1 MFYPKVIQAIPS
13 VGETI
18 KSLQKI
24 TTNGRDSSFS
34 RSEVMIAAKN
44 LKKLCIPKQPEL
56 LKEFISE
63 ARKIC
68 PNIEKNIP
76 NFEKALNALD
86 HIPLDRLSHPKE
98 VLTFVDALIESG
110 LAAQSDQGLIFL
122 LGNTNSGKTSLVNT
136 FKDFV
141 EHPSDKPCSVLTK
154 PDDNL
159 IETQVLE
166 VYDGLSL
173 NGERTFKVEVDSTSS
188 LPVLV
193 NLKEEKVTKTELMK
207 RKFHKITTLFTG
219 RPEVINYNI
228 AGLQLKIVDIGN
240 CCLFRK

>member
-1 MFYPKVIQAIPS
+1 MF
-13 VGETI
+13 
-18 KSLQKI
+18 
-24 TTNGRDSSFS
+24 
-34 RSEVMIAAKN
+34 AAKH
-44 LKKLCIPKQPEL
+44 LKGLCEEKPALLNEL
-56 LKEFISE
+56 ITHV
-63 ARKIC
+63 RTIC
-68 PNIEKNIP
+68 PDIEKNIP
-76 NFEKALNALD
+76 DFAKALEALG
-86 HIPLDRLSHPKE
+86 HIPLNRFSHPKE
-98 VLTFVDALIESG
+98 VLLFLDALIESG
-110 LAAQSDQGLIFL
+110 TASQSDQGLVFV

-173 NGERTFKVEVDSTSS
+173 NGERTFKVEVDSSSS

-193 NLKEEKVTKTELMK
+193 NLKEEKRTATKTELMK

-219 RPEVINYNI
+219 RPEVINNNI

-240 CCLFRK
+240 CC